1 VFADIDALVGHSLRR
16 VQAAFRRARIGPHHF
31 GGSTGYGH
39 GDMGR
44 AALDQVSSQPP
55 GVPMACTFSDSSGWL
70 MPWSPGCPGIGD
82 RDSTTFGGW
91 TWQLNSCA
99 EC

>member
-1 VFADIDALVGHSLRR
+1 MTAPLSSALAHTAQVQQCASELQPVFADIDALVGAGLRR

-44 AALDQVSSQPP
+44 AALDQVST
-55 GVPMACTFSDSSGWL
+55 GSSY
-70 MPWSPGCPGIGD
+70 D
-82 RDSTTFGGW
+82 Y
-91 TWQLNSCA
+91 
-99 EC
+99 